1 MEEEKVLMQTF
12 KSTRELLRKWNKAT
26 GTDMDRLIDTAVKDS
41 IWWREKHGGEII
53 IKKEGA
59 NDTLY

>member
-12 KSTRELLRKWNKAT
+12 KSTRELLREWHKV
-26 GTDMDRLIDTAVKDS
+26 TDIDMARLIDTAVKDS

-53 IKKEGA
+53 IKKEDENGVS
-59 NDTLY
+59 